1 MLEELT
7 SMYSGATNGRTEA
20 QLKFPK
26 QNDAAKV
33 IDV

>member
-1 MLEELT
+1 MLEKLT
-7 SMYSGATNGRTEA
+7 STYRGATNGRTEA

-33 IDV
+33 IGV